1 MTQICVS
8 KSKSGKTEMGTEIIK
23 NIIKKQFFYFTLQS
37 KKILN
42 YKNKI
47 IGSITIGILGIM
59 FSLFFIIGY
68 NTADAQQPQQQNITS
83 TTINSTLGEDFKDCF
98 LDIKTNSGLSGINVN
113 KWIMTLCYETY
124 KGEGTFNHQLSR
136 EQKIDIDRKIFQ
148 LQNSSDLKKIL
159 KAFQY

>member
-23 NIIKKQFFYFTLQS
+23 NIIKKAILLFSLLQS

-47 IGSITIGILGIM
+47 IGLITIGILGIM

-68 NTADAQQPQQQNITS
+68 NTADAQQPQQQNITRDLLS
-83 TTINSTLGEDFKDCF
+83 TAHLE
-98 LDIKTNSGLSGINVN
+98 
-113 KWIMTLCYETY
+113 
-124 KGEGTFNHQLSR
+124 
-136 EQKIDIDRKIFQ
+136 
-148 LQNSSDLKKIL
+148 KIL
-159 KAFQY
+159 KIVFWILKPIVV